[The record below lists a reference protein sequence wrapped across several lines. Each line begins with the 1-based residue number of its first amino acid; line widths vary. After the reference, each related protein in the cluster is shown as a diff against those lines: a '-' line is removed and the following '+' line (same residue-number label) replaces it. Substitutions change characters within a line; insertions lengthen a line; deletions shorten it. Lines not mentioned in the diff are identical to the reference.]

1 MSTVSERVELALATP
16 GSILWRTEQR
26 LLKITALKS
35 RLFSLSCRMRL
46 RRRANGYVLTVYRG
60 VYYGSTVIYY
70 VEDSDELSV
79 LEMALQRFP
88 IGMREVLP

>member
-1 MSTVSERVELALATP
+1 MFTVSERVELALATP

-46 RRRANGYVLTVYRG
+46 RRRASGYVLTVYRG
-60 VYYGSTVIYY
+60 AFQGKTVVYYVQGM
-70 VEDSDELSV
+70 DDLEL
-79 LEMALQRFP
+79 LDMALSRFL